1 MQWLYSFIKN
11 LNHVAHEFAN
21 LQIKSEQDKQNCSV
35 CIVHCVYIEQ
45 FYLV

>member
-21 LQIKSEQDKQNCSV
+21 LQINSEQDKQHCSV
-35 CIVHCVYIEQ
+35 FAWSTVYI
-45 FYLV
+45 LSNSI